1 MSTEPK
7 KDSVHELELIIS
19 QILRGGVLFSGV
31 FLLAGW
37 LWMWYRD
44 GDKLQN
50 FTSYEPRP
58 LIENVQWALVMNDRA
73 LLISLFGLVTLVCL
87 PLVRV
92 LMTGVLFIKQ
102 KDKGLA
108 AMAFAVFFVLVGSF
122 LLGIDI

>member
-1 MSTEPK
+1 MSTEPQ
-7 KDSVHELELIIS
+7 KDSLHELELTIS
-19 QILRGGVLFSGV
+19 QILRGGVLFSGI
-31 FLLAGW
+31 FLLVGW
-37 LWMWYRD
+37 LWMWFRD
-44 GDKLQN
+44 GDNLQT

-58 LIENVQWALVMNDRA
+58 LIENIHWALVMNDRA

-92 LMTGVLFIKQ
+92 LMTGFLFIKQ

-108 AMAFAVFFVLVGSF
+108 IMAFTVFIALVGSF